1 MTSSIRPAS
10 SGLRSLVAVAAVG
23 AVALS
28 TYLAPIATAAT
39 NVDPDGTVTVTAD
52 PAPPAPAA
60 APAETA
66 PVPATTDSAAVT
78 SSPKPSTTTPGR
90 ATTTTT
96 GVATATTTPK
106 PSACSTATPAA
117 PWRLVAARS
126 LDDPTSA
133 KVEWAGV
140 ACATRYNVSVFV
152 DGKDSVDVVPAP
164 ETSYSL
170 SSLDSDEDLPDPGQQ
185 PQRCRPGRLQL
196 DLLPA
201 PGHPGQRVGDEGH
214 VQRRQGRRALVEGA
228 RSHHS
233 PELPAQGHSCGRPE
247 AGHRR
252 RGGRRPHRVRTRR
265 PRRPRHVRH
274 HPPADQ
280 QGR

>member
-1 MTSSIRPAS
+1 MTSSIRPAG

-39 NVDPDGTVTVTAD
+39 TVDPDGTVTVTAD
-52 PAPPAPAA
+52 PAPPAPAEPA
-60 APAETA
+60 ARPRRRRHGHHDGAG
-66 PVPATTDSAAVT
+66 T
-78 SSPKPSTTTPGR
+78 SDHEPRTTTPGR
-90 ATTTTT
+90 RPQHDSATTPDDAEAV
-96 GVATATTTPK
+96 GLLH
-106 PSACSTATPAA
+106 
-117 PWRLVAARS
+117 RDARPHRGDSSRHAS

-170 SSLDSDEDLPDPGQQ
+170 SSLDPTKTYRIQVSSRNDAGQGASSSIFYLRPATPGSVSAMKVTYSDVKGAVLS
-185 PQRCRPGRLQL
+185 L
-196 DLLPA
+196 
-201 PGHPGQRVGDEGH
+201 
-214 VQRRQGRRALVEGA
+214 EGA

-233 PELPAQGHSCGRPE
+233 AELPAQGHSCGRPE

-252 RGGRRPHRVRTRR
+252 RGGRRSHRVRTRR